1 MSDRLARLLETRP
14 WLLADGATGTNYF
27 AMGLE
32 TGDAPELWNV
42 DHPERV
48 LELHRRFLEAGSDII
63 LTNTFG
69 GSRYRLKLHGAQDR
83 VAELNSAAARL
94 ARQAGEES
102 GREVVVAGSM
112 GPTGEILEPIG
123 PLPQADAEA
132 AFAEQAAALAEGGAD
147 VLWIETISSVEE
159 LEAAVKGAGTTGLPL
174 VVTMS
179 FDTNGR
185 TMMGVTSAQVADLV
199 HGLSPRPAAYG
210 GNCGIGPAELMAALI
225 NLGAARKPGD
235 ILIAKSNCG
244 VPEYI
249 EGEIVYSGTPPLMAD
264 YARLA
269 LDAGVRII
277 GGCCGTTPEHIRA
290 MRDALETHEPAAP
303 PTLDEVVARLGPISK
318 GAEKLTALG
327 YLDLG
332 AEEAKGGG
340 RRRRGRRRGAAEGGK
355 TPRF

>member
-69 GSRYRLKLHGAQDR
+69 GSRYRLKLHEAQDR

-94 ARQAGEES
+94 ARQGGEES

-123 PLPQADAEA
+123 PLPQADAES

-179 FDTNGR
+179 FDTHGR

-244 VPEYI
+244 VPDYV
-249 EGEIVYSGTPPLMAD
+249 EGEIVYSGTPTLMAD

-290 MRDALETHEPAAP
+290 MRDALESHEPAAP
-303 PTLDEVVARLGPISK
+303 PTLDEVVARLGPISE

-332 AEEAKGGG
+332 AEETEGGG